1 MLRALRENS
10 KLVHFCSA
18 RLKAGICLIPAKILL
33 ALAALREMNPEI
45 ARAQLGELVTE
56 FPENPLLPIRLAKSQ
71 GYSALNLCSMA
82 DSS

>member
-1 MLRALRENS
+1 LLRALRENS

-45 ARAQLGELVTE
+45 ARAQLSEFVAE
-56 FPENPLLPIRLAKSQ
+56 FPENLLFANELAKVKVTPAATISPR
-71 GYSALNLCSMA
+71 
-82 DSS
+82 